1 MSLNNSSDEN
11 LIPKEELDKH
21 TIKRYTFKS
30 FAEMATE
37 QPEEKKPQTKEYPE
51 PPQEDEHLER
61 SIQLENDLI
70 ECLLKKTDE
79 LSGQLAKLQMQF
91 EKSQEENQNLLQQTR
106 EDNYKIGF
114 QEGEQKAKEELS
126 ASIDEEKTH
135 LLQSLTA
142 IDQKMQQSQSHLE
155 ALEKELS
162 SIAVEI
168 AKEVIVKEVEEKSQ
182 EVALALAREL
192 LKNIMDATDIC
203 LKVNTL
209 DYPYLSQNL
218 KDLPKI
224 KLEPSDAIA
233 KGGVLITSSH
243 GNIDGNLMARYKNLK
258 ESVLDNLK
266 A

>member
-1 MSLNNSSDEN
+1 MNNSSDEN
-11 LIPKEELDKH
+11 LIPKEDLDKH
-21 TIKRYTFKS
+21 TIKKYTFKS
-30 FAEMATE
+30 FAEIAAE
-37 QPEEKKPQTKEYPE
+37 KPEEKKPPKEQHPE
-51 PPQEDEHLER
+51 PIEESAPIER

-91 EKSQEENQNLLQQTR
+91 EKSQEENQTLLQQTR

-114 QEGEQKAKEELS
+114 KEGEQKAKDELS
-126 ASIDEEKTH
+126 ASIDEEKNH
-135 LLQSLTA
+135 LLQSLTT
-142 IDQKMQQSQSHLE
+142 IDQKMQQSQTHLE

-162 SIAVEI
+162 AIAVEI

-182 EVALALAREL
+182 EVALALAKEL

-203 LKVNTL
+203 VKVNTL
-209 DYPYLSQNL
+209 DYPFLSQNL
-218 KDLPKI
+218 KNLPKI

-233 KGGVLITSSH
+233 KGGVLITSSQ